1 MQNKLEK
8 ETNKKTNNII
18 LKSACISEKAT
29 DLSKLN
35 QYVFKVSSRANKNEI
50 KKAVE
55 SFYKVDVISVRVI
68 NTPSKK
74 RRRGKISGWKK
85 GYKKAIVKIKPNQ
98 KIEVISQ

>member
-8 ETNKKTNNII
+8 QINNVI

-35 QYVFKVSSRANKNEI
+35 QYVFKVSAKANKNEI
-50 KKAVE
+50 KKAIE
-55 SFYKVDVISVRVI
+55 AFFKVDVVSVRII
-68 NTPSKK
+68 NMPSKK

-85 GYKKAIVKIKPNQ
+85 GYKKAIVKIKPDQ
-98 KIEVISQ
+98 KIEIISR